1 MAGFFI
7 AIEPGD
13 EQHAFG
19 VVVPDL
25 PGCFSAG
32 DTHEAALA
40 NAAEAISLH
49 WQGLL
54 NEDPLFTPATFPLC
68 QWQAQPE
75 YQGFTWARIEVMRPT
90 LA

>member
-1 MAGFFI
+1 MAVFFI

-13 EQHAFG
+13 ERHAFG
-19 VVVPDL
+19 VIVPDM

-32 DTHEAALA
+32 ETYDEALN
-40 NAAEAISLH
+40 NAREAISLH

-54 NEDPLFTPATFPLC
+54 DEDPLFIPVTAPLC

-75 YQGFTWARIEVMRPT
+75 YQGFTWERIEVMRPT
-90 LA
+90 